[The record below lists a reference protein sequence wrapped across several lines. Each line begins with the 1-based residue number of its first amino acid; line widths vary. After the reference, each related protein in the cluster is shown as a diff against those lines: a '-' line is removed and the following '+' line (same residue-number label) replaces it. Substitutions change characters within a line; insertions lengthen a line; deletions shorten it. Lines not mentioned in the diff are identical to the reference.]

1 MPKFNPLVARLSP
14 PPVPSVAAWA
24 KSYDGSRGP
33 LLDLSQAVPGYPPHP
48 DMLAWLGEAAASKQA
63 AGYGP
68 IEGEIPLRT
77 AYGTHVAA
85 LYGAPLTGRNVQ
97 ITAGCNQA
105 FVATVIALA
114 GAGDTILMTNPYYFN
129 HETTLSML
137 GINVDIVPCDAA
149 SGFIPDVA
157 SIEASLHAGVKA
169 LALVSPNNPTGAVY
183 PAALL
188 ADIFDLCRR
197 NDIWLILDETY
208 RDFLTDT
215 AEPPHGIFSI
225 EGWQNHFVSLYS
237 FSKSYC
243 IPGHRIGAITCGMQ
257 TVHQIAKIM
266 DNLQIC
272 PPRAGQIAL
281 VKAIPA
287 LADWREENRLEI
299 GRRSAAMQAVM
310 AGLEGWKLESI
321 GAYFA
326 YVRHPYPDIS
336 AEFVAGKLA
345 TLAGVVCLPGDYFGE
360 IQEGFLRF
368 AFANADVETIGL
380 LRQRLEDFKLPG
392 I

>member
-1 MPKFNPLVARLSP
+1 MPKFNPLVSRLSP

-24 KSYDGSRGP
+24 RTYEGGRGP
-33 LLDLSQAVPGYPPHP
+33 LLDLSQAAPGYPPHP
-48 DMLAWLGEAAASKQA
+48 DMLAWLAEAAGSPQA

-68 IEGEIPLRT
+68 IEGELHLRT
-77 AYGTHVAA
+77 TYGTHVAE
-85 LYGAPLTGRNVQ
+85 LYGASLSARNIQ

-114 GAGDTILMTNPYYFN
+114 GAGDTVLMTNPYYFN

-149 SGFIPDVA
+149 NGFIPDLD
-157 SIEASLHAGVKA
+157 SIEASLHPGVKA
-169 LALVSPNNPTGAVY
+169 LALVSPNNPTGAIY
-183 PAALL
+183 PPALL
-188 ADIFDLCRR
+188 DEIFDLCRR
-197 NDIWLILDETY
+197 NDVWLILDETY
-208 RDFLTDT
+208 RDFLPQ
-215 AEPPHGIFSI
+215 AGAPHGIFSI

-243 IPGHRIGAITCGMQ
+243 IPGHRVGAITCGMQ
-257 TVHQIAKIM
+257 TVHQMAKII

-272 PPRAGQIAL
+272 PPRTGQIAL
-281 VKAIPA
+281 IKAIPA
-287 LADWREENRLEI
+287 LASWREDNRQEI
-299 GRRSAAMQAVM
+299 ARRGAAMKAVM
-310 AGLEGWKLESI
+310 AGLDGWKLEAI

-345 TLAGVVCLPGDYFGE
+345 TLAGVLCLPGDYFGE

-380 LRQRLEDFKLPG
+380 LRQRLEEFKLPG
-392 I
+392 L

>member
-1 MPKFNPLVARLSP
+1 MPTFNPLVARLSP

-24 KSYDGSRGP
+24 RDYDGGHGP
-33 LLDLSQAVPGYPPHP
+33 LIDLSQAVPGYPPQA
-48 DMLAWLGEAAASKQA
+48 DMLTWLGEAASSREA

-68 IEGEIPLRT
+68 IEGEASLRA
-77 AYGTHVAA
+77 AYATHVAE
-85 LYGAPLTGRNVQ
+85 LYGAPLAARHVQ

-105 FVATVIALA
+105 FAAAVIALVQ
-114 GAGDTILMTNPYYFN
+114 AGDTVLMTNPYYFN

-137 GINVDIVPCDAA
+137 GINVDLVPCDAA
-149 SGFIPDVA
+149 DRFVPDIET
-157 SIEASLHAGVKA
+157 IEASLHPRVRA

-183 PAALL
+183 PADRL
-188 ADIFDLCRR
+188 ADIYDLCRR
-197 NDIWLILDETY
+197 KGIWLILDETY
-208 RDFLTDT
+208 RDFLDDT
-215 AEPPHGIFSI
+215 TKPPHEIFSR
-225 EGWQNHFVSLYS
+225 EGWQSHFVSLYS

-243 IPGHRIGAITCGMQ
+243 IPGHRIGAITGGVQMIQ
-257 TVHQIAKIM
+257 QIAKVM

-272 PPRAGQIAL
+272 APRVGQMAL
-281 VKAIPA
+281 VKAIPS
-287 LADWREENRLEI
+287 LATWRDENRREI
-299 GRRSAAMQAVM
+299 GRRRAAMQAVM
-310 AGLEGWKLESI
+310 AGLQGWKLESI

-336 AEFVAGKLA
+336 AEFVAAKLA
-345 TLAGVVCLPGDYFGE
+345 ALAGVVCLPGDYFGE

-380 LRQRLEDFKLPG
+380 LRRRLEDFKLPG